1 MPSTLVT
8 VSLDLED
15 IGLDPLPGVPLTV
28 APRTSSY
35 LGASRDKA
43 LDLATNRSAVT
54 DHTGVCSVSV
64 IKSDDIVFGDPYYV
78 VSVGNFSPFTVELNA
93 NVTVRELIL
102 DSTPG
107 VVGSTEAS
115 VNNLIAQYI
124 AEHGGLSG
132 LVVTGTPTDGQVPV
146 WSRPNDRAEWG
157 TLQSGSGTDPEEVNR
172 LITEALVSVRA
183 AIGTNTSDISSL
195 TTVVTETRL
204 GLASLEGRF
213 DAIAPD
219 NSSLD
224 SNERYL
230 AAVVR
235 GGNIVPY
242 WDRSRQVPIAGRVGD
257 FLSKSGT
264 NDNDYAFTDVV
275 GYIEALT
282 GNNRLDATALRN
294 LPAGGTTDA
303 TARASAATALEE
315 ARNAEMTAG
324 TARTEAAAAQTSAT
338 TALDRTE
345 EFYALSQFCLLYTSP
360 SPRDS

>member
-43 LDLATNRSAVT
+43 LDLATNKSAVT

-93 NVTVRELIL
+93 NITVRELIL

-183 AIGTNTSDISSL
+183 AISTNADNITALETTTSTL
-195 TTVVTETRL
+195 RTN
-204 GLASLEGRF
+204 LATLEGRF

-224 SNERYL
+224 ANERYL
-230 AAVVR
+230 AGVLR
-235 GGNIVPY
+235 GGNVVTY
-242 WDRSRQVPIAGRVGD
+242 WDRSRQVPIAGRVG
-257 FLSKSGT
+257 FVLTKTGE
-264 NDNDYAFTDVV
+264 NDNDYEFR
-275 GYIEALT
+275 EA
-282 GNNRLDATALRN
+282 AT
-294 LPAGGTTDA
+294 GGTTDQ
-303 TARASAATALEE
+303 TARDA
-315 ARNAEMTAG
+315 
-324 TARTEAAAAQTSAT
+324 
-338 TALDRTE
+338 
-345 EFYALSQFCLLYTSP
+345 CLLYTSP